1 MRGNRNSAYSM
12 LASIFAALYS
22 QTYLVQQL
30 YGAAFILVPILKTR
44 KVKTLGQ

>member
-12 LASIFAALYS
+12 LASILTALYS

-30 YGAAFILVPILKTR
+30 YGAASILVPILKQG
-44 KVKTLGQ
+44 K